1 MCSLGLGFGSIISIA
16 SHIQSSSS
24 CLNDAVIVALANL
37 ISMMLV
43 TPFIFSVLGFWATQL
58 THRCNENTTLL
69 HDLRLAESMDTE
81 LDTEELQMWRS
92 DYKLKVDFQP
102 CRGMAL
108 PTSHF

>member
-1 MCSLGLGFGSIISIA
+1 MLQNWRNLYVLYTVDLLHNASLNCTGPL
-16 SHIQSSSS
+16 
-24 CLNDAVIVALANL
+24 
-37 ISMMLV
+37 
-43 TPFIFSVLGFWATQL
+43 TYTWIFFNS
-58 THRCNENTTLL
+58 TTVL

-92 DYKLKVDFQP
+92 DYKLKVEFQL